1 MPNRSRPEGAGRAVE
16 RDSQGSTRGNAVT
29 PVPINPSLKAL
40 SYLGGYP
47 PALLAQVQGLID
59 SGVPGLHFYVLNK
72 SPATVSVL
80 RSVKR

>member
-1 MPNRSRPEGAGRAVE
+1 LCAALEQAGDDEAAQFAIGV
-16 RDSQGSTRGNAVT
+16 DYATR
-29 PVPINPSLKAL
+29 
-40 SYLGGYP
+40 
-47 PALLAQVQGLID
+47 QVQGLID